1 MDTQEGA
8 QILDHVM
15 ALEYEITIREQGGMV
30 YARATELNLITEGGD
45 AAAAYQN
52 LKRAKQEL
60 FERFI
65 AIGQQSQI
73 PLPARDA
80 ERQIFFRQVK
90 PFLFKSA
97 VVALVAGLLIVAA
110 NVSITY
116 TIRESPRHL
125 AQVAGLYMLTT
136 FAGELEKFAEKE
148 MSPDREARIH
158 RALRMTAARLK
169 PFAGDLAPLFQ
180 TATVGG
186 DATDRGQAR

>member
-8 QILDHVM
+8 KNLDHFM
-15 ALEYEITIREQGGMV
+15 ALDYEITIREHGGRV
-30 YARATELNLITEGGD
+30 YARATELNLISEGGD
-45 AAAAYQN
+45 AAAAYEN
-52 LKRAKQEL
+52 LKRMKQEL

-65 AIGQQSQI
+65 AIGRQNQI

-80 ERQIFFRQVK
+80 ERRIFFSQVK

-125 AQVAGLYMLTT
+125 AQVVGRYMLTT
-136 FAGELEKFAEKE
+136 FAGSLEKFAEKE
-148 MSPDREARIH
+148 MSPDREARLH

-169 PFAGDLAPLFQ
+169 PFAPDLAPLFQ
-180 TATVGG
+180 SATAAGE
-186 DATDRGQAR
+186 DTDRGQAR